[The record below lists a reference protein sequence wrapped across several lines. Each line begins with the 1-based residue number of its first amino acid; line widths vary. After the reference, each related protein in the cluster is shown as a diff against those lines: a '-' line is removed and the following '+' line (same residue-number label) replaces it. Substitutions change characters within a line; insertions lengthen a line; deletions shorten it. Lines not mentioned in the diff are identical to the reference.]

1 MDLSK
6 ARAELTVLD
15 LDNWYKD
22 VEGRFVNNPKF
33 QECFTDPRRMF
44 NQDETPLTWGV
55 EHQQVLAVKLAAI
68 GTEHE
73 AFDLVLQERTPKNL
87 AKRTTKRKVKD

>member
-1 MDLSK
+1 MSLSK

-33 QECFTDPRRMF
+33 QECVTDPRQMF

-55 EHQQVLAVKLAAI
+55 EL
-68 GTEHE
+68 G
-73 AFDLVLQERTPKNL
+73 N
-87 AKRTTKRKVKD
+87 